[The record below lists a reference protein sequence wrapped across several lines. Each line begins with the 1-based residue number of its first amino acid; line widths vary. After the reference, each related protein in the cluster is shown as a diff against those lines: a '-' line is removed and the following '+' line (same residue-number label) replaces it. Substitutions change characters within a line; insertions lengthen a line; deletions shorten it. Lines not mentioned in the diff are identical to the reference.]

1 MQVALKLH
9 LVLNCRKTQRLRS
22 AGTIGNDGDCVRVRS
37 ADARVIRLENRRP
50 FTGLVSSNLT
60 LSARLTG
67 AFERRAASGERRKS
81 GHTPMIP
88 NAKPMAVAAAFI
100 FVIER

>member
-37 ADARVIRLENRRP
+37 ADARVIRLENRRA

-67 AFERRAASGERRKS
+67 AF
-81 GHTPMIP
+81 
-88 NAKPMAVAAAFI
+88 
-100 FVIER
+100 

>member
-1 MQVALKLH
+1 MGGILLADLLAVCYH
-9 LVLNCRKTQRLRS
+9 S
-22 AGTIGNDGDCVRVRS
+22 NDNG
-37 ADARVIRLENRRP
+37 
-50 FTGLVSSNLT
+50 
-60 LSARLTG
+60 
-67 AFERRAASGERRKS
+67 ERRAASGERRKS